1 MKARA
6 CSFLT
11 VAIACLC
18 LAFTASAQEGPV
30 ITGPPQDQ
38 VAPPGATVVF
48 TVIAQGTGVLFYQ
61 WLKDGFPIFGATAST
76 LVLDNV
82 TLNDAGV
89 YSVVVTDGLGLMA
102 SAAAT
107 LTVTGQEPEGPVI
120 MTQPES
126 QTVPPGGT
134 AIFIVFAQGTGA
146 LTYQWA
152 KDGVGI
158 FGATESTLVIENVTL
173 IEAGTYTVVVTDE
186 TGQSVTSE
194 PATLIVSSQE
204 PGAPVITTQ
213 PQSQTVPPGGTATFT
228 VFAQGTGALTYQWVK
243 DGINIP
249 DAIDSVLIIDNVTL
263 IEAGTYT
270 VVVTDETGQSVTSEP
285 ATLIVSS
292 DPPGA
297 PVITVQ
303 PQSQTVPLG
312 GTVTF
317 TVEADGTMPLLYQW
331 SRAGVEIEGATQT
344 SLILTDVTEADA
356 GTYSVA
362 VANDFGTV
370 VSQQAVL
377 TVGDIDPTG
386 LRIAWVS
393 LHPREDT
400 PSAEAAAAGFTEA
413 PDAGYTRLLAELGH
427 TVTRVLSSGAPDVGF
442 LNTFDLVM
450 ISRSVP
456 SGDYQSAASTQ
467 AWNTELTVPT
477 IIMGGYLLRDSRLGF
492 TAGGTMPD
500 TSGTV
505 RLTVNDPVHPIFE
518 GIALDTGN
526 IMLNDYAGPVTF
538 NEIPQRGISVNANE
552 VAGGGTVL
560 ATIGTEGDNAFGG
573 MVIGEWP
580 AGAIMGNVT
589 TNMLGGPRL
598 VFLSGSR
605 EHGAN
610 PELGTP
616 GLTAHGAGIYDL
628 TTDGAQLLANAI
640 HYMAEPRFLV
650 HAPALA
656 EDGLVLTWQGGT
668 PPFRIQR
675 KQALGDAEWI
685 DVITLSER
693 TATVPMDGPAG
704 FIRIVS
710 GETEDPLPANPV
722 VP

>member
-6 CSFLT
+6 CSLLT
-11 VAIACLC
+11 AAIACLC

-38 VAPPGATVVF
+38 VAPAGATVAF
-48 TVIAQGTGVLFYQ
+48 TVIAEGTGVLFYQ

-76 LVLDNV
+76 LVLEDV
-82 TLNDAGV
+82 TLNDAGI

-102 SAAAT
+102 SAAAS
-107 LTVTGQEPEGPVI
+107 LTVTGEEPTGPI
-120 MTQPES
+120 ITTQPES

-134 AIFIVFAQGTGA
+134 ATFIVFAQGTGA
-146 LTYQWA
+146 LTYQWV
-152 KDGVGI
+152 KDGIEIV
-158 FGATESTLVIENVTL
+158 GATESTLVVENVTL

-194 PATLIVSSQE
+194 PATLIVSSEQ
-204 PGAPVITTQ
+204 PNGPVITTQ

-228 VFAQGTGALTYQWVK
+228 VFAQGTGTLTYQWMK
-243 DGINIP
+243 DGIEIP
-249 DAIDSVLIIDNVTL
+249 DAIESTLIIENVTL
-263 IEAGTYT
+263 VEAGTYT
-270 VVVTDETGQSVTSEP
+270 VVVTDETEQSVTSEP

-292 DPPGA
+292 DPPEA

-303 PQSQTVPLG
+303 PQSQTVPPG

-331 SRAGVEIEGATQT
+331 SRDGVEIEGATQT
-344 SLILTDVTEADA
+344 SLILTNVTEADA
-356 GTYSVA
+356 GSYSVA

-370 VSQQAVL
+370 MSQEAVL
-377 TVGDIDPTG
+377 TVGDVDPMG
-386 LRIAWVS
+386 VRIAWVS
-393 LHPREDT
+393 FHPGEDT

-427 TVTRVLSSGAPDVGF
+427 TVTRVLSSGAPDVAF

-456 SGDYQSAASTQ
+456 SGDYQSEASTL

-477 IIMGGYLLRDSRLGF
+477 IIMGGYVLRDSRLGF
-492 TAGGTMPD
+492 TTGGTMPD

-505 RLTVNDPVHPIFE
+505 RLTVNDPAHPIFE
-518 GIALDTGN
+518 GIALDAGN
-526 IMLNDYAGPVTF
+526 TMINDYAGLVTF
-538 NEIPQRGISVNANE
+538 NEILQRGISVNSDE

-560 ATIGTEGDNAFGG
+560 ATVGTEGDNAFGG
-573 MVIGEWP
+573 MVLGEWP
-580 AGAIMGNVT
+580 AGATMGNVA
-589 TNMLGGPRL
+589 TNTLGGPRL

-610 PELGTP
+610 PDLGIP

-628 TTDGAQLLANAI
+628 AADGAQLLANAI
-640 HYMAEPRFLV
+640 HYMAEPQLRV
-650 HAPALA
+650 HAPVLA
-656 EDGLVLTWQGGT
+656 EDALVLTWHGGT
-668 PPFRIQR
+668 PPFLIQR
-675 KQALGDAEWI
+675 KQALADAEWI
-685 DVITLSER
+685 DVMTLSER

-710 GETEDPLPANPV
+710 GETEDPLPDNTV